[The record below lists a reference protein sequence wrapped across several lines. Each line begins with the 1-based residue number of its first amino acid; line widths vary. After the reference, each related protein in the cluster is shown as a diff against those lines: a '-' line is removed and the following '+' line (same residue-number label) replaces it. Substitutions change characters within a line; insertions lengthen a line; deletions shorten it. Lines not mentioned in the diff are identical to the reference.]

1 VSAIETYLRDLRT
14 IHSTGQAVAE
24 TSYYGPLASLL
35 NNIGKSLRPRVHA
48 VVNLQNRG
56 AGIPDGGLFSH
67 DQLRADDDAAQVL
80 RGGQVPSRGVL
91 EVKGTSADVEQ
102 TAQSEQVKRYLARYG
117 QVLVTNYRDF
127 LPLTQGANGEIT
139 QLEPYHLAA
148 TEQDFW
154 RTPLATLTAEH
165 TGRFED
171 YLKRVMLQAAPLSD
185 PKDVA
190 WFLASYARE
199 AKARLNRSDLPTL
212 EGVRTSLEEAL
223 GVHFQAV
230 QGEIFFRSTLIQT
243 LFYGIFS
250 AWVLWHKTAREGDRF
265 DWRLAAYTLKVPVIR
280 ALFYRVA
287 DPERLETLDLVEVL
301 TWTGDTL
308 NRINRRAFFER
319 FNEGAAVQYFYEPFL
334 EAFDPDL
341 RRQLGVWYTP
351 PEIVRYMVE
360 RVDRSLR
367 DELGVADGLA
377 DENVYVLDPC
387 CGTGAYLVEVLA
399 RIETSLRERGDDA
412 LLGSDLKKAAT
423 TRVFGFELLP
433 APFVV
438 AHLQMGLFLQN
449 LGTPLSGRE
458 RAAVYL
464 TNALTGWREGEQPRL
479 DFPELAEERD
489 TASSLK
495 QKTKILVIIGNPPYN
510 GFAGMAVEEEREL
523 SDAYRTTQRA
533 PRPRGQGL
541 NDLYIRFFRMAER
554 QIVEQTGRGV
564 VCFISNYSW
573 LDGLSFTG
581 MRERYLELFDSVY
594 VDSLNGDRY
603 RTGKLTPEGLPDPS
617 VFSTSFNR
625 EGIQVGT
632 AVATLTRTGPVT
644 EPSRVFFRNLWG
656 RDKLEQIATTDFEV
670 LPEKYQQIEPVLEI
684 GLPFAPTQVDVDY
697 IAWPE
702 FTELFPVYF
711 SGVTTGRDEELID
724 IDKDQLVSRMTM
736 YFDPNVSDQQIAN
749 NAPRLMEKTKRYN
762 AIDVRRYLLARRFL
776 PRNIVRYCYRP
787 FDNRWL
793 YWEPETKLLD
803 EKRAEYFPHVFEGN
817 IWLEFRQKQS
827 KMAFDRGYVTSVLA
841 DNFGSGRSTFH
852 PLYLKGNAG
861 NLFESVVPNLSDQA
875 KAYLAAVGAE
885 PDGLFYH
892 TVATVHAPAYRVEN
906 ASALRQDWP
915 RIPLPGSSKALSAS
929 VELGRIVATLLDTEN
944 GVSGVTT
951 GSVRPELRGVGVVSV
966 TGGGSINP
974 EAGDLAVTNN
984 WGYRNPRGA
993 IMPGSGRVDSRPY
1006 TDAEMQG
1013 LEVGATA
1020 LGMALEDV
1028 LAQLGP
1034 TTFDVYL
1041 NGRAYW
1047 RNVPERVWT
1056 YTIGGYQVVK
1066 KWLSYREEEVL
1077 GRALTVDEAREVM
1090 NMTRRIAALLLLI
1103 PKLDAN
1109 YQSVNRAAYSW
1120 PRKSA

>member
-1 VSAIETYLRDLRT
+1 MSATETYLRDLRT

-35 NNIGKSLRPRVHA
+35 NEVGRTLRPRVHA
-48 VVNLQNRG
+48 VINLQNRG

-67 DQLRADDDAAQVL
+67 DQLRTDDDAAQVL

-91 EVKGTSADVEQ
+91 EVKGTAANVEEVANS
-102 TAQSEQVKRYLARYG
+102 TQVKRYLARYG

-127 LPLTQGANGEIT
+127 LPVTQGANGEII
-139 QLEPYHLAA
+139 QLEPYRLAPS
-148 TEQDFW
+148 EQDFW

-171 YLKRVMLQAAPLSD
+171 YLKRVMLQGAPLND

-199 AKARLNRSDLPTL
+199 ARVRLDRSDLPTL
-212 EGVRTSLEEAL
+212 EGVRTALEEAL
-223 GVHFQAV
+223 GIHFQAA
-230 QGEIFFRSTLIQT
+230 QGEAFFRSTLIQT
-243 LFYGIFS
+243 LFYGVFS
-250 AWVLWHKTAREGDRF
+250 AWVLWHKTARDTDRF

-308 NRINRRAFFER
+308 NRVNRRAFFER
-319 FNEGAAVQYFYEPFL
+319 FNEGEAVQYFYEPFL

-341 RRQLGVWYTP
+341 RKQLGVWYTP
-351 PEIVRYMVE
+351 PEIVHYMVE
-360 RVDRSLR
+360 RVDRTLR
-367 DELGVADGLA
+367 DELGIADGLA
-377 DENVYVLDPC
+377 DENVFVLDPC

-399 RIETSLRERGDDA
+399 RIETTLRERGDDA

-438 AHLQMGLFLQN
+438 AHLQMGLVLQN

-489 TASSLK
+489 AASSLK
-495 QKTKILVIIGNPPYN
+495 QQTKILVVLGNPPYN
-510 GFAGMAVEEEREL
+510 GFAGMAIDEEREL

-573 LDGLSFTG
+573 LDGLSFPG
-581 MRERYLELFDSVY
+581 MRERYLELFDSIQI
-594 VDSLNGDRY
+594 DSLNGDRY

-617 VFSTSFNR
+617 VFSTNFNR

-632 AVATLTRTGPVT
+632 AIATLTRTGPVN
-644 EPSRVFFRNLWG
+644 EPSRVSFRNLWG
-656 RDKLEQIATTDFEV
+656 RDKLEQLDTADFET
-670 LPEKYQQIEPVLEI
+670 LPEKYEQIEPVLEM
-684 GLPFAPTQVDVDY
+684 GFPFMPSETEADY
-697 IAWPE
+697 FSWPLLSD
-702 FTELFPVYF
+702 LFPVSF
-711 SGVTTGRDEELID
+711 PGIQPSRDEL
-724 IDKDQLVSRMTM
+724 LVGIEKAALSARIEDYFNPAIENQEISRLYPSAMRSSAR
-736 YFDPNVSDQQIAN
+736 FDAQEARRI
-749 NAPRLMEKTKRYN
+749 L
-762 AIDVRRYLLARRFL
+762 VRRGFL
-776 PRNIVRYCYRP
+776 KDNIVRYFYRP
-787 FDNRWL
+787 FDMRWL

-803 EKRAEYFPHVFEGN
+803 EKRAEYFPHVFDGN
-817 IWLEFRQKQS
+817 IWLSAVQQNRKD
-827 KMAFDRGYVTSVLA
+827 FDPPIVTGLHSSRHVVERGA
-841 DNFGSGRSTFH
+841 NMF

-861 NLFESVVPNLSDQA
+861 NLFESVVPNLSDRA
-875 KAYLAAVGAE
+875 KMYLNTLGTE
-885 PDGLFYH
+885 PDALFYH
-892 TVATVHAPAYRVEN
+892 TVATVHAPDYRTEN
-906 ASALRQDWP
+906 SSALRQDWP
-915 RIPLPGSSKALSAS
+915 RIVLPGSSEALAASA
-929 VELGRIVATLLDTEN
+929 ELGRTVTALLNTEK
-944 GVSGVTT
+944 GVPGVTS
-951 GSVRPELRGVGVVSV
+951 GSVRAELRGVGSVSV
-966 TGGGSINP
+966 TDGGSVNP
-974 EAGDLAVTNN
+974 DAGDLAVTNN

-993 IMPGSGRVDSRPY
+993 IMPGSGRVVARPY

-1013 LEVGATA
+1013 LKAGATA
-1020 LGMALEDV
+1020 LGMGLEQV

-1047 RNVPERVWT
+1047 RNVPERVWS

-1066 KWLSYREEEVL
+1066 KWLSYREEDVL
-1077 GRALTVDEAREVM
+1077 GRALTADEAREVM
-1090 NMTRRIAALLLLI
+1090 NMTRRIAALLLLT
-1103 PKLDAN
+1103 PQLNAN
-1109 YQSVNRAAYSW
+1109 Y
-1120 PRKSA
+1120 KMMKG

>member
-1 VSAIETYLRDLRT
+1 MSATETYLRDLRT

-35 NNIGKSLRPRVHA
+35 NEVGKGLRPRVHA
-48 VVNLQNRG
+48 VINLQNRG

-67 DQLRADDDAAQVL
+67 DQLRAEDDAAQVL

-91 EVKGTSADVEQ
+91 EVKGTAADAEQ
-102 TAQSEQVKRYLARYG
+102 TANSEQVKRYLARYG

-127 LPLTQGANGEIT
+127 LPVTQGENGEIV
-139 QLEPYHLAA
+139 QLEPYRLAP

-171 YLKRVMLQAAPLSD
+171 YLKRVMLQGAPLND

-199 AKARLNRSDLPTL
+199 AKARLARSDLPTL
-212 EGVRTSLEEAL
+212 EGVRTALEEAL
-223 GVHFQAV
+223 GIHFQEA
-230 QGEIFFRSTLIQT
+230 QGEAFFRSTLIQT

-250 AWVLWHKTAREGDRF
+250 AWVLWHKTAREGERF

-308 NRINRRAFFER
+308 NRVNRRAFFER
-319 FNEGAAVQYFYEPFL
+319 FNEGEAVQYFYEPFL
-334 EAFDPDL
+334 EAFDPEL
-341 RRQLGVWYTP
+341 RKQLGVWYTP

-360 RVDRSLR
+360 RVDRTLR
-367 DELGVADGLA
+367 DELGIADGLA
-377 DENVYVLDPC
+377 DENVIVLDPC

-399 RIETSLRERGDDA
+399 RIETTLRERGDDA

-438 AHLQMGLFLQN
+438 AHLQLGLVLQN

-489 TASSLK
+489 AASSLK
-495 QKTKILVIIGNPPYN
+495 QQTKILVVLGNPPYN
-510 GFAGMAVEEEREL
+510 GFAGMAIDEEREL
-523 SDAYRTTQRA
+523 SDAYRTTQHA

-573 LDGLSFTG
+573 LDGLSFPG
-581 MRERYLELFDSVY
+581 MRERYLGLFDRIQI
-594 VDSLNGDRY
+594 DSLNGDRY
-603 RTGKLTPEGLPDPS
+603 RTGKQTPEGLPDPS
-617 VFSTSFNR
+617 VFSTSFSR

-632 AVATLTRTGPVT
+632 AIATLTRTGPVS
-644 EPSRVFFRNLWG
+644 ESSRVSFRNLWG
-656 RDKLEQIATTDFEV
+656 RDKLEQLAAADFET
-670 LPEKYQQIEPVLEI
+670 LPDKYEQIEPVLEM
-684 GLPFAPTQVDVDY
+684 GFPFMPSATEASY
-697 IAWPE
+697 FNWPLLSD
-702 FTELFPVYF
+702 LFPKSLPGVQTKRDELVIDFTRKKLIDRIEKYF
-711 SGVTTGRDEELID
+711 SPSVTDSEMAQICGRAMTNTVRFDA
-724 IDKDQLVSRMTM
+724 QAVRQYLVNRG
-736 YFDPNVSDQQIAN
+736 
-749 NAPRLMEKTKRYN
+749 
-762 AIDVRRYLLARRFL
+762 FL
-776 PRNIVRYCYRP
+776 PNQVVKYCFRP
-787 FDNRWL
+787 FDVRWI
-793 YWEPETKLLD
+793 YWEPETKLLG
-803 EKRAEYFPHVFEGN
+803 EKSPSYYPQVFEGN
-817 IWLEFRQKQS
+817 VWIEARQKQA
-827 KMAFDRGYVTSVLA
+827 KDTFDRGYVTSILA
-841 DNFGSGRSTFH
+841 DNFGSGFLSFF

-861 NLFESVVPNLSDQA
+861 NLFESVVPNLSDRA
-875 KAYLAAVGAE
+875 KAYLTTLGAE
-885 PDGLFYH
+885 PDALFYH
-892 TVATVHAPAYRVEN
+892 TVATVHAPDYRTEN
-906 ASALRQDWP
+906 SSALRQDWP
-915 RIPLPGSSKALSAS
+915 RIVLPDFAEALAASA
-929 VELGRIVATLLDTEN
+929 ELGRTVAALLDTEK
-944 GVSGVTT
+944 GVPGVTS
-951 GSVRPELRGVGVVSV
+951 GSVRAELRGVGSISV
-966 TGGGSINP
+966 TDGGSINP
-974 EAGDLAVTNN
+974 DAGDLAITNN

-993 IMPGSGRVDSRPY
+993 IMPGSGRAVARPY
-1006 TDAEMQG
+1006 TDAEMQA
-1013 LEVGATA
+1013 LEAGAAA
-1020 LGMALEDV
+1020 LGMGLEAV

-1047 RNVPERVWT
+1047 RNVPERVWS

-1066 KWLSYREEEVL
+1066 KWLSYREEGVL
-1077 GRALTVDEAREVM
+1077 GRALTADEAREVM
-1090 NMTRRIAALLLLI
+1090 NMTRRITALLLLT
-1103 PKLDAN
+1103 PQLDAN
-1109 YQSVNRAAYSW
+1109 YQQVKGSAYSW
-1120 PRKSA
+1120 S

>member
-1 VSAIETYLRDLRT
+1 MSATETYLRDLRT

-35 NNIGKSLRPRVHA
+35 NEVGKSLRPRVHA
-48 VVNLQNRG
+48 VINLQNRG

-67 DQLRADDDAAQVL
+67 DQLRTDDDAAQVL

-91 EVKGTSADVEQ
+91 EVKGTAANVEEVANSA
-102 TAQSEQVKRYLARYG
+102 QVKRYLARYG

-127 LPLTQGANGEIT
+127 LPVTQGANGEII
-139 QLEPYHLAA
+139 QLEPYRLAA
-148 TEQDFW
+148 TEGEFW

-171 YLKRVMLQAAPLSD
+171 YLKRVMLQGAPLND

-199 AKARLNRSDLPTL
+199 ARVRLDRSDLPTL
-212 EGVRTSLEEAL
+212 EGVRTALEEAL
-223 GVHFQAV
+223 GIHFQAA
-230 QGEIFFRSTLIQT
+230 QGEAFFRSTLIQT

-250 AWVLWHKTAREGDRF
+250 AWVLWHKTARDTDRF

-301 TWTGDTL
+301 SWTGDTL
-308 NRINRRAFFER
+308 NRVNRRAFFER
-319 FNEGAAVQYFYEPFL
+319 FNEGEAVQYFYEPFL

-341 RRQLGVWYTP
+341 RKQLGVWYTP
-351 PEIVRYMVE
+351 PEVVRYMVE

-367 DELGVADGLA
+367 DELGIADGLA

-399 RIETSLRERGDDA
+399 RIETTLRERGDDA

-438 AHLQMGLFLQN
+438 AHLQMGLVLQN
-449 LGTPLSGRE
+449 LGTPLTGRE

-489 TASSLK
+489 VASSLK
-495 QKTKILVIIGNPPYN
+495 QQTKILVVLGNPPYN
-510 GFAGMAVEEEREL
+510 GFAGMAIDEEREL

-573 LDGLSFTG
+573 LDGLSFPG
-581 MRERYLELFDSVY
+581 MRERYLELFDSIQI
-594 VDSLNGDRY
+594 DSLNGDRY

-617 VFSTSFNR
+617 VFSTNFNR

-632 AVATLTRTGPVT
+632 AIATLTRTGPVS
-644 EPSRVFFRNLWG
+644 EPSRVSFRNLWG
-656 RDKLEQIATTDFEV
+656 RDKLEQLATEDFET
-670 LPEKYQQIEPVLEI
+670 LPEKYEPIEPVLEM
-684 GLPFAPTQVDVDY
+684 GFPFMPSETEENYFNWPLLPD
-697 IAWPE
+697 
-702 FTELFPVYF
+702 LFPVSF
-711 SGVTTGRDEELID
+711 PGVKTSRDDLLID
-724 IDKDQLVSRMTM
+724 IDKVNLESRVKSHLDSLDEDYETGVV
-736 YFDPNVSDQQIAN
+736 F
-749 NAPRLMEKTKRYN
+749 
-762 AIDVRRYLLARRFL
+762 
-776 PRNIVRYCYRP
+776 RYCYRP
-787 FDNRWL
+787 FDVRWI
-793 YWEPETKLLD
+793 YWRADIRLLD
-803 EKRAEYFPHVFEGN
+803 RPRPELQAQIFDTNKFLFTTAKTRKNIAEPSLSTN
-817 IWLEFRQKQS
+817 LLMDMNCLDS
-827 KMAFDRGYVTSVLA
+827 TSGG
-841 DNFGSGRSTFH
+841 F
-852 PLYLKGNAG
+852 PLYLKSNVGTMFTE
-861 NLFESVVPNLSDQA
+861 LEPNLSSSA
-875 KAYLAAVGAE
+875 KMYLK
-885 PDGLFYH
+885 GLSSSEEELLRH
-892 TVATVHAPAYRVEN
+892 CLSVQHSPLYRVEN
-906 ASALRQDWP
+906 KDALRHNWP
-915 RIPLPGSSKALSAS
+915 RIPLPGSSEALSAS
-929 VELGRIVATLLDTEN
+929 AELGRTVAALLDTER
-944 GVSGVTT
+944 GVPGVTS
-951 GSVRPELRGVGVVSV
+951 GSVRAELRGVGVVSV
-966 TGGGSINP
+966 TDGGSINP
-974 EAGDLAVTNN
+974 DAGDLAVTNN

-993 IMPGSGRVDSRPY
+993 IMPGSGRVVARPY
-1006 TDAEMQG
+1006 TDAEMQS
-1013 LEVGATA
+1013 LETGAAA
-1020 LGMALEDV
+1020 LGMGLEQV

-1034 TTFDVYL
+1034 TTFDVCL

-1047 RNVPERVWT
+1047 RNVPERVWS

-1066 KWLSYREEEVL
+1066 KWLSYREEDVL
-1077 GRALTVDEAREVM
+1077 GRALTADEAREVM
-1090 NMTRRIAALLLLI
+1090 NMTRRIAALLLLT
-1103 PKLDAN
+1103 PQLDAN
-1109 YQSVNRAAYSW
+1109 YQQVKGSAYAW
-1120 PRKSA
+1120 HWQGA

>member
-1 VSAIETYLRDLRT
+1 MSATETYLRDLRT

-35 NNIGKSLRPRVHA
+35 NEVGKSLRPRVHA
-48 VVNLQNRG
+48 VINLQNRG

-67 DQLRADDDAAQVL
+67 DQLRTDDDAAQVL

-91 EVKGTSADVEQ
+91 EVKGTAADVEQ
-102 TAQSEQVKRYLARYG
+102 TANSEQVKRYLARYG

-127 LPLTQGANGEIT
+127 LPVTQGANGEIT
-139 QLEPYHLAA
+139 QLEPYRLAP
-148 TEQDFW
+148 TEGEFW
-154 RTPLATLTAEH
+154 RTPLAALTAEH

-171 YLKRVMLQAAPLSD
+171 YLKRVMLQGAPLND

-199 AKARLNRSDLPTL
+199 ARVRLDRSDLPTL
-212 EGVRTSLEEAL
+212 EGVRTALEEAL
-223 GVHFQAV
+223 GIHFQAA
-230 QGEIFFRSTLIQT
+230 QGEAFFRSTLIQT

-250 AWVLWHKTAREGDRF
+250 AWVLWHKTARDTDRF

-308 NRINRRAFFER
+308 NRVNRRAFFER
-319 FNEGAAVQYFYEPFL
+319 FNEGEAVQYFYEPFL

-341 RRQLGVWYTP
+341 RKQLGVWYTP

-360 RVDRSLR
+360 RVDRTLR
-367 DELGVADGLA
+367 DELGIADGLA
-377 DENVYVLDPC
+377 DENVIVLDPC

-399 RIETSLRERGDDA
+399 RIETTLRERGDDA
-412 LLGSDLKKAAT
+412 LLGSDLKKAAM

-438 AHLQMGLFLQN
+438 AHLQMGLVLQN
-449 LGTPLSGRE
+449 LGNPLSGRE

-489 TASSLK
+489 AASSLK
-495 QKTKILVIIGNPPYN
+495 QQTKILVVLGNPPYN
-510 GFAGMAVEEEREL
+510 GFAGMAVDEEREL

-573 LDGLSFTG
+573 LDGLSFPG
-581 MRERYLELFDSVY
+581 MRERYLELFDSIQI
-594 VDSLNGDRY
+594 DSLNGDRY

-617 VFSTSFNR
+617 VFSTNFNR

-632 AVATLTRTGPVT
+632 AIATLTRTGPIT
-644 EPSRVFFRNLWG
+644 EPSRVSFRNLWG
-656 RDKLEQIATTDFEV
+656 RDKLEQLDTADFET
-670 LPEKYQQIEPVLEI
+670 LPEKYEQIEPVLEI
-684 GLPFAPTQVDVDY
+684 GFPFMPSETGADY
-697 IAWPE
+697 FSWPLLAD
-702 FTELFPVYF
+702 LFPVSFPGVKTSRDDFLVDIERAPLKERIELYF
-711 SGVTTGRDEELID
+711 D
-724 IDKDQLVSRMTM
+724 IDVPNAELSSQFPSVMRSSSRYDAAAIRST
-736 YFDPNVSDQQIAN
+736 
-749 NAPRLMEKTKRYN
+749 LMKRGM
-762 AIDVRRYLLARRFL
+762 IRE
-776 PRNIVRYCYRP
+776 NIVRFAYRP
-787 FDNRWL
+787 LDIRWV

-803 EKRAEYFPHVFEGN
+803 EKRTELFAQLFEGN
-817 IWLEFRQKQS
+817 KFLITTGRTRKDIIEPALV
-827 KMAFDRGYVTSVLA
+827 ASVLT
-841 DNFGSGRSTFH
+841 DLNCMDSGTTAF
-852 PLYLKGNAG
+852 PLYLRSNPGTV
-861 NLFESVVPNLSDQA
+861 FEEIVPNMSLRA
-875 KAYLAAVGAE
+875 KQYL
-885 PDGLFYH
+885 
-892 TVATVHAPAYRVEN
+892 
-906 ASALRQDWP
+906 SALALTEDELFNHCLATQHSQVYRLDNKDAIRFDWP
-915 RIPLPGSSKALSAS
+915 RIPLPDSSEALAASA
-929 VELGRIVATLLDTEN
+929 ELGRTVAALLDTEK
-944 GVSGVTT
+944 GVPGVTS
-951 GSVRPELRGVGVVSV
+951 GSVRAELRGVGTISV
-966 TGGGSINP
+966 TDGGSINLD
-974 EAGDLAVTNN
+974 AGDLAVANN

-993 IMPGSGRVDSRPY
+993 IMPGSGRVVARPY
-1006 TDAEMQG
+1006 TAAEMQALEAGAVVLGMG
-1013 LEVGATA
+1013 LEQ
-1020 LGMALEDV
+1020 V

-1047 RNVPERVWT
+1047 RNVPERVWS

-1066 KWLSYREEEVL
+1066 KWLSYREEDVL
-1077 GRALTVDEAREVM
+1077 GRALTADEAREVM
-1090 NMTRRIAALLLLI
+1090 NMMRRIAALLLLT
-1103 PKLDAN
+1103 PQLDAN
-1109 YQSVNRAAYSW
+1109 YQQVKGSS
-1120 PRKSA
+1120 